1 MRVRVRVRVR
11 VRLRVQEIEH
21 FIFLHTYGLGELAA
35 SRKKVL
41 CTGKGAHERRPE
53 INGTGNG
60 KKIIQKKYN
69 FFYLFA
75 SDTINALSYFAI
87 APDC

>member
-53 INGTGNG
+53 R
-60 KKIIQKKYN
+60 KKNMQRKIKKEVTC
-69 FFYLFA
+69 LPV
-75 SDTINALSYFAI
+75 TLSM
-87 APDC
+87 P